1 MAGIK
6 VQNVNGVKPQHI
18 REDSSVKTIASNI
31 VQQVSASNREVVSAM
46 SMLQETGR
54 TSMMNSLD
62 MKNVKLV
69 DLILGRIATLLDEEF
84 NQMKLSDIGQLKKEL
99 LQQMTNIQLNQL
111 SKEDK
116 SELLNSIA
124 SYFDKKINMKQLE
137 MQLVDLNVTIDNV
150 KQSLKNGGMS
160 PQASADN
167 ASSYQSTL
175 LAVNSAIDRLSITFS
190 GITSSINAIIMNQQ
204 LVLDNIS
211 SMFNTL
217 NQIYAIVDK
226 IDTKQTWDMIQP
238 YVQPIYKKIAKN
250 VFGFI
255 GFDTFAKQFEEEM
268 QAIDT
273 TSDFA
278 KLHKHIDTAAFQAVE
293 AVNGIGQIISGDSY
307 EKYVYKPNAPQL
319 RKLTQLESML
329 VMVKQIFTDKSD
341 EQLTKEYLLGDEDSP
356 LYENNKKMY
365 DAVKQIEQ
373 KNKELN
379 NNILKSQNLQFMIK
393 KGNDKDQLNSERKAE
408 QQSQTLKSVD
418 QSVKKQHNII
428 SVIAEK
434 SKGIFSTISEFFSD
448 MFSSLTGKNS
458 SKDEKNTKKKERTV
472 FDNISNFFKGL
483 ANIMDWA
490 ANGEKA
496 TVNMWEHFGIGGLPR
511 IIQGIDAMLFGSDK
525 DKQQIQKSIGSALN
539 GILDSLQKFFNNESV
554 GQLLNILKNTLTK
567 DNLQIINN
575 IMKSADGVFNSKM
588 MNVIADK
595 ISDSSND
602 KPDEKSFLGGLSNKV
617 QSFTKLSAIGAS
629 INDFFQSLMPVFGNE
644 KGQFDKTKPMIDN
657 IIKVMNEFPVEK
669 AIQLVQQFNDNNG
682 EIQKFIENI
691 GDVKK
696 KLNNALPST
705 KIDDMPIEKQLEKI
719 NVMLDSALPLI
730 DKTLEITQ
738 SLNTF
743 FDTLEIDENGN
754 YVIIEKISN
763 FADQFNKKHQ
773 TIDNLIQNCINIYKL
788 FNENFTKEAEKAE
801 EESSQF
807 DIDSISQTIDDITNI
822 INKIEDND
830 IFNKLQPICDF
841 VDKNAYNIESTLNI
855 VQHVMNLYAKYK
867 DLFNQQQDKDSK
879 QSFAQEAIDKIND
892 FSKIFDAVEQTKII
906 DKFNKLSDTLFKEG
920 SVLDKILEKDPQTG
934 ESIIFSKIDKILNL
948 SEKIKSRFAN
958 SSNENNQNQELFS
971 IDNMLKNVN
980 SAIVLVSRVNKLL
993 DVTEKTNVINRFKDF
1008 GEEIKKLLDVFNDIA
1023 GLFGSRGAKDTSKS
1037 STSITDINQTIAGL
1051 TVFMMS
1057 INKFVSNFTKLVSD
1071 IQKLTSNGDTSLHT
1085 LAFFG
1090 KIVECV
1096 EKINSAIAYANESSV
1111 DVTNKI
1117 IDVIND
1123 ATQKTVNILN
1133 ECIKIVNKSIQAA
1146 NKVGDSRED
1155 AFSNV
1160 KIEDYQLK
1168 KLDKPKTQAEIVPPK
1183 ELLKNDIES
1192 NAAEYRS
1199 EYQELNNA
1207 KNEIAEE
1214 FQSSLKSFDDIA
1226 RKLEDIYTLLEHIR
1240 VNMEDVNGELV
1251 NDDPKYNIKK
1261 IQEGIASLIAL
1272 TASRQSTATSTNIN
1286 E

>member
-18 REDSSVKTIASNI
+18 RDDTSVKTIASNI

-99 LQQMTNIQLNQL
+99 IQQMTNIQLNQL

-167 ASSYQSTL
+167 TSSYQNTL

-238 YVQPIYKKIAKN
+238 YVQPIFKKIAKN

-278 KLHKHIDTAAFQAVE
+278 KLHKHIDTAALQAVE
-293 AVNGIGQIISGDSY
+293 AVNGIGQIISDSY
-307 EKYVYKPNAPQL
+307 TDYKYRPNAPQL

-329 VMVKQIFTDKSD
+329 VMVKKIFTDKSD

-356 LYENNKKMY
+356 LYKNNKKMY
-365 DAVKQIEQ
+365 EAVQKIEQ
-373 KNKELN
+373 QNEDLN
-379 NNILKSQNLQFMIK
+379 NKILESQNLQFMIK
-393 KGNDKDQLNSERKAE
+393 KRNDKDKLNTERQAE
-408 QQSQTLKSVD
+408 QQNKTLKSVD
-418 QSVKKQHNII
+418 NSVKKQNNII
-428 SVIAEK
+428 TKIMDK
-434 SKGIFSTISEFFSD
+434 SKSLFSTVTSFFTD
-448 MFSSLTGKNS
+448 MFDSQPTSTASSENTG
-458 SKDEKNTKKKERTV
+458 KKKERSI

-525 DKQQIQKSIGSALN
+525 DKQQIQKSIGSTLN

-554 GQLLNILKNTLTK
+554 GQLLSILKNTLTK
-567 DNLQIINN
+567 DNLQIISN
-575 IMKSADGVFNSKM
+575 IMKSADSVFNSKM

-595 ISDSSND
+595 LSDSRTDDS
-602 KPDEKSFLGGLSNKV
+602 KESGGLAALGSKI
-617 QSFTKLSAIGAS
+617 STIGKLPAIGKS
-629 INDFFQSLMPVFGNE
+629 INSFFQSLMPLFGNE
-644 KGQFDKTKPMIDN
+644 KSQFDKTKPMIDN
-657 IIKVMNEFPVEK
+657 IIQVMNEFPLEK
-669 AIQLVQQFNDNNG
+669 VIQLAQQVNDKNVD
-682 EIQKFIENI
+682 ILKFIDNI
-691 GDVKK
+691 GAIKQKINDIF
-696 KLNNALPST
+696 PST
-705 KIDDMPIEKQLEKI
+705 KMENDTLDDKI
-719 NVMLDSALPLI
+719 NSSERVLDSASTI
-730 DKTLEITQ
+730 VRKIVDITQ
-738 SLNTF
+738 SLNYLI
-743 FDTLEIDENGN
+743 DSLEVDNNGN
-754 YVIIEKISN
+754 YLIIGKISN
-763 FADQFNKKHQ
+763 FANQFNGKFQ
-773 TIDNLIQNCINIYKL
+773 LIEKLISNSIKIYKL
-788 FNENFTKEAEKAE
+788 FNENLSKEAEKTK
-801 EESSQF
+801 EESSKF
-807 DIDSISQTIDDITNI
+807 DIDSIITTIDDINKKF
-822 INKIEDND
+822 INTGKLND
-830 IFNKLQPICDF
+830 I
-841 VDKNAYNIESTLNI
+841 VNIL
-855 VQHVMNLYAKYK
+855 
-867 DLFNQQQDKDSK
+867 D
-879 QSFAQEAIDKIND
+879 AIDKSN
-892 FSKIFDAVEQTKII
+892 II
-906 DKFNKLSDTLFKEG
+906 DKMNILSNKLFKEG
-920 SVLDKILEKDPQTG
+920 GLLDKILEEDPQTG
-934 ESIIFSKIDKILNL
+934 ENIIFRKIDKILNL

-958 SSNENNQNQELFS
+958 SSNENSQNQELFS

-980 SAIVLVSRVNKLL
+980 SAIVLVNRVNKLL
-993 DVTEKTNVINRFKDF
+993 DITEKTNVIEGFK
-1008 GEEIKKLLDVFNDIA
+1008 GLGKGIKELLDVFNDIA
-1023 GLFGSRGAKDTSKS
+1023 GLFGSKGTKDASKS
-1037 STSITDINQTIAGL
+1037 SISITDINQIIAGL

-1057 INKFVSNFTKLVSD
+1057 INKLVGNFTKLVSD
-1071 IQKLTSNGDTSLHT
+1071 IQKLTGNGDTALHT

-1146 NKVGDSRED
+1146 NKVGDFKED
-1155 AFSNV
+1155 VLSNV

-1183 ELLKNDIES
+1183 ELLKNDIENNVS
-1192 NAAEYRS
+1192 EYRS

-1226 RKLEDIYTLLEHIR
+1226 GKLEAIYTSLEHIR
-1240 VNMEDVNGELV
+1240 VNMEDINSELV
-1251 NDDPKYNIKK
+1251 DDNPKYNIKK
-1261 IQEGIASLIAL
+1261 IQEGIASIIAL
-1272 TASRQSTATSTNIN
+1272 TPSRQSAATSTNISD
-1286 E
+1286 